1 MNVDVDV
8 EVDIQDKAGDRGV
21 ERDQLDGT
29 MQDGAFYVIRI
40 IPTMTNTYS

>member
-8 EVDIQDKAGDRGV
+8 EVDIKDKAGDRGV

-29 MQDGAFYVIRI
+29 MQGDGEGGQGGTVGK
-40 IPTMTNTYS
+40 